1 MSIVKKPLITEKLS
15 AQNEAGKYAFVVSN
29 KANKIEIKTEI
40 EKMYG
45 VNVTSVNTIRTA
57 TKPKSRFSK
66 GGVITGRTASVKKA
80 IVTVAKGEII
90 DFYSSI

>member
-1 MSIVKKPLITEKLS
+1 METLKQPLITEKLS
-15 AQNEAGKYAFVVSN
+15 SVNDLGKYAFVVDK
-29 KANKIEIKTEI
+29 KANKVEIKNAV

-57 TKPKSRFSK
+57 TKPKSRYSK
-66 GGVITGRTASVKKA
+66 SGIISGRSSSVKKA